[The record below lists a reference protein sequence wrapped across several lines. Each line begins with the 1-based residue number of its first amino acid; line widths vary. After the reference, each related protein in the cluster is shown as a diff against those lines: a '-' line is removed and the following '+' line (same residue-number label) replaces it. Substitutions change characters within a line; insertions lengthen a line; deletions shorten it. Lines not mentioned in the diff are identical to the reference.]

1 MKMSIHR
8 ALAELKTLN
17 KRIERATSGKFVAMQ
32 IGEEPPRSYKTV
44 LEFNTEAGAFYNSAK
59 DLIARRNEIK
69 AKVIASNAVTKV
81 KVGKEEMTVAEAI
94 DRKDN
99 GVKYDKELLNSLRNQ
114 LIQVERQME
123 LERQQMELRLE
134 KRIEA
139 DLGSKDRKANAAEVE
154 TITESFLKRYKPKMV
169 DPIEIKKEI
178 KELTER
184 IEEFEMEV
192 DFILSESNT
201 STLIEVQG

>member
-17 KRIERATSGKFVAMQ
+17 KRIERATNGKFVAMQ
-32 IGEEPPRSYKTV
+32 IGDEPPRSYKTV
-44 LEFNTEAGAFYNSAK
+44 AEFNTEAGAFYSSAK
-59 DLIARRNEIK
+59 ALIARRNEIK

-81 KVGKEEMTVAEAI
+81 KIGKEKMTVAEAI

-99 GVKYDKELLNSLRNQ
+99 GIKYDKELLNSLRNQ
-114 LIQVERQME
+114 LNQVERQIE
-123 LERQQMELRLE
+123 LERQSMEARLE

-154 TITESFLKRYKPKMV
+154 SITESFLKRYKPMMV
-169 DPIEIKKEI
+169 DPIAIKQEIKN
-178 KELTER
+178 LTER

-201 STLIEVQG
+201 STTIEVQD